1 MPDSK
6 ASLSLTQCESSP
18 RPQARIPN
26 RHDSSTEEFG
36 ACLAD
41 LVSTPHDSM
50 RCCDHSP
57 SRFRHVPLNIRR
69 ERFGFYNT
77 NNRRDR
83 TPVLW
88 RPESRGREHDR
99 WFAFVSGN
107 LGCFRAQGIFWLA
120 TAPARFL
127 LVELGE
133 GAGKA
138 VGTFARL
145 VARYGLKNVPTRIE
159 IIAEPLACHAG
170 AITYPRPA
178 TGRCAGGPPSS
189 GPRVKTASVLD
200 SNVTPAWGRLLVGDT
215 PGRLMSSEAAF
226 HVAGRCAGDR
236 GRRNGKLKHAE
247 AG

>member
-1 MPDSK
+1 MRAAGQTEATNRSPCRKKRSASNSGPDRK

-36 ACLAD
+36 ACHAD

-57 SRFRHVPLNIRR
+57 SRFRHVPVNIRR

-145 VARYGLKNVPTRIE
+145 VPRYGVKNVPTQFK
-159 IIAEPLACHAG
+159 IIAELPACQ
-170 AITYPRPA
+170 PA
-178 TGRCAGGPPSS
+178 P
-189 GPRVKTASVLD
+189 
-200 SNVTPAWGRLLVGDT
+200 
-215 PGRLMSSEAAF
+215 
-226 HVAGRCAGDR
+226 
-236 GRRNGKLKHAE
+236 
-247 AG
+247 

>member
-1 MPDSK
+1 MGFGRLP
-6 ASLSLTQCESSP
+6 ASV
-18 RPQARIPN
+18 AV
-26 RHDSSTEEFG
+26 DSTEARRGSWTGRLGKSSWCRLEIGFRGLKRIRRVVNFG
-36 ACLAD
+36 
-41 LVSTPHDSM
+41 P
-50 RCCDHSP
+50 P
-57 SRFRHVPLNIRR
+57 YGQNIRR

-145 VARYGLKNVPTRIE
+145 VARYGLKNVPTPIE
-159 IIAEPLACHAG
+159 IIAELLACHAG